1 MTDSNSNALW
11 GQLRSLGALPL
22 GDHLRDEYG
31 HHISP
36 DADRAVKVA
45 YLLREFEAHEL
56 EAASEYAIK
65 ALQRVGVDS
74 ELTRT
79 AIRFLTFKPHRMVK
93 LGRFFAGAREGYLGQ
108 VYTSDYQG
116 KVEAYYL
123 DDGVLYKTLGSYG
136 SCSYCCSFQAA
147 SEVGTSAEV
156 LQAFRLR
163 GMCKVVD
170 ENPNLE
176 DVKHL
181 VEMYHYTFVR
191 NYGEYQNVSSYYT
204 DPSWDFSNEFQ
215 GADADEDLDDDYDD
229 SWDHY

>member
-22 GDHLRDEYG
+22 GDHLLDEYG

-56 EAASEYAIK
+56 EVASEYAIK
-65 ALQRVGVDS
+65 ALVRVGVDS

-79 AIRFLTFKPHRMVK
+79 AIRFLTFKQGRAVR

-116 KVEAYYL
+116 NVEAYYL

-147 SEVGTSAEV
+147 SEVGTASEV
-156 LQAFRLR
+156 LESFRLR
-163 GMCKVVD
+163 GMCKVVH

-181 VEMYHYTFVR
+181 VEMCHDNFVR
-191 NYGEYQNVSSYYT
+191 NYGEYQTVSSYYT
-204 DPSWDFSNEFQ
+204 DPSWDFLTEPQS
-215 GADADEDLDDDYDD
+215 DEEEEEDYDD